1 MSKIIK
7 GDNGGISIVVGSSG
21 FTWTFDSSG
30 NLTIPATGS
39 IINSSGSS
47 GTTNANY
54 VFAGPTSGLPAAP
67 GYRALVASDI
77 PTSLTSTTSVGA
89 SSGTLILNSPTIS
102 SGTNT
107 SVSLLPTTAS
117 TINAFG
123 AGTTI
128 TIGASTGT
136 TTVNNN
142 LIVTKD
148 LTINGN
154 LNFTGTALTINTS
167 TITIDDKNIELGSV
181 PSATISATGTIGSIS
196 GSGPWT
202 ATITNMTTTAGLIIG
217 SSINATAA
225 VGAIFTGSPTSV
237 LVTSIVDST
246 SVTYTVT
253 GGTTPIAGTVTD
265 ITTTGATN
273 LTADGGGI
281 TLKGTTD
288 KTIIWDNTNSNWT
301 SSEHWN
307 IASGKSF
314 KINNVSVLNATTL
327 GANVVNSSLTSV
339 GTLTSLSVNSINQ
352 GNSTST
358 TDADAI
364 VDASTT
370 AYYSYIQSTSGTQN
384 SIRISNLTAGR
395 CVILYLRN
403 TFSAT
408 KTINILAGTSTTYAF
423 VNLSKGGGT
432 SVTAVTLSAT
442 SGTATITVFNAG
454 GVIGG
459 SIA

>member
-7 GDNGGISIVVGSSG
+7 GDDSGLSIVVGVGNSG

-47 GTTNANY
+47 GLVNPNY
-54 VFAGPTSGLPAAP
+54 VFAGPSSGSNASP
-67 GYRALVASDI
+67 GYRLLVAADV
-77 PTSLTSTTSVGA
+77 PVSLTSTTSVGP
-89 SSGTLILNSPTIS
+89 SSGTLVLNSPTIS
-102 SGTNT
+102 TNPSNSTVNLLPSIATTVNAFASAT
-107 SVSLLPTTAS
+107 SV
-117 TINAFG
+117 N
-123 AGTTI
+123 
-128 TIGASTGT
+128 IGASTGT
-136 TTVNNN
+136 TTVKNN
-142 LIVTKD
+142 LTVTGN
-148 LTINGN
+148 LIING
-154 LNFTGTALTINTS
+154 TTATINTS
-167 TITIDDKNIELGSV
+167 TINTDDKNIELASV
-181 PSATISATGTIGSIS
+181 SAAAISSTGTVGGIS
-196 GSGPWT
+196 GSGPWS
-202 ATITNMTTTAGLIIG
+202 ATITNMTTTAGLIVG
-217 SSINATAA
+217 SAINATP
-225 VGAIFTGSPTSV
+225 GTGSLYGGSPSTI
-237 LVTSIVDST
+237 LVTSIIDST
-246 SVTYTVT
+246 SITYTVT
-253 GGTTPIAGTVTD
+253 GGTTPTVGAIST
-265 ITTTGATN
+265 ITTSGATN

-314 KINNVSVLNATTL
+314 KINNVSVLSATTL
-327 GANVVNSSLTSV
+327 GSGVTSSSLTSV

-358 TDADAI
+358 ADADAT

-370 AYYSYIQSTSGTQN
+370 AYYSYIQSTSGTQS

-403 TFSAT
+403 TFGAT
-408 KTINILAGTSTTYAF
+408 KTINILAGTSTTYDF